1 MKAQGQALNSP
12 TLRGQVEEE
21 GVAKVTEKQQPESEE
36 NQNRVIL
43 WKSGVESVLEV
54 ERNW

>member
-1 MKAQGQALNSP
+1 MKAQGQAPNSP

-43 WKSGVESVLEV
+43 WKSGVESVLKV